1 MKALAVVALTVVLS
15 AARAAAPASG
25 PASAPSMPWPGASEE
40 DVTYLR
46 GVVTETWAC
55 LAHFVEPTTGLP
67 YDTSQRPEY
76 TSVTNLGFYAA
87 SCAAAAELKLVSADE
102 AADRVR
108 RVLAAYRRFKKWHG
122 FSQSWNHVRTLEPA
136 PHDTMIS
143 LLDSG
148 NLIAGFIVAGQLLPQ
163 VRAEVDEL
171 LGELDWTPFYDPNDG
186 RLFGG
191 YDLARARFDTG
202 WHIGDYAGDGRM
214 IVFLAIANG
223 GAPPAAWDKLGRE
236 TETHFGLENYRPAWL
251 GGGLFMQVQTGLF
264 LDERSTPI
272 GRSAANF
279 AYAQIL
285 YAAHLGLPAW
295 GWSACQAPDGRY
307 LGWGG
312 LEVPVVTPHAAALAA
327 LYYPQ
332 RATAC
337 LRELERR
344 GARAPLAESGKE
356 LRLGFRDSLDLRNGG
371 VCGRYLPPLDQG
383 MLFLALANVLSDGA
397 VQRAFA
403 AHPIVQQGRQR
414 IAEYARPADEAWL
427 RELRRRD
434 REPLPAVAKSAAS
447 GPTRVVAVGGDV
459 ADPSRNQVGGENKT
473 WTRDPNDT
481 TVSVSLKAERD
492 ATLGRRCLCLGYDVD
507 SPNPA
512 FGGLTLSLNQADASG
527 CNALV
532 LSLRGTPAKLKL
544 EVHGRGGSGSTYIDG
559 IQPEEWT
566 EVVVPFI
573 KLGGMIVDWDGLDRI
588 VLVCEDRIS
597 EPKTGTLWLGDVR
610 FESRPTGGLGKH

>member
-1 MKALAVVALTVVLS
+1 VKALAAIFVSFVLS
-15 AARAAAPASG
+15 LVCAAATSTSPATGPASG
-25 PASAPSMPWPGASEE
+25 LSADDTE
-40 DVTYLR
+40 YLR
-46 GVVTETWAC
+46 GVAADTWAC
-55 LAHFVEPTTGLP
+55 LAHFVEPATGLP
-67 YDTSQRPEY
+67 YDTSRRPEY

-87 SCAAAAELKLVSADE
+87 SCAVAAELELVPADE
-102 AADRVR
+102 AVARVR
-108 RVLAAYRRFKKWHG
+108 RVLEAYRRFKKWHG

-148 NLIAGFIVAGQLLPQ
+148 NLIAGFMVAGQLLPPI
-163 VRAEVDEL
+163 RADVDEV
-171 LGELDWTPFYDPNDG
+171 LGALDWTPFYDPNDG

-191 YDLARARFDTG
+191 YDLARERFDTG

-264 LDERSTPI
+264 LDERSMPA

-279 AYAQIL
+279 AYAQIV

-344 GARAPLAESGKE
+344 GARAPLQENGKE
-356 LRLGFRDSLDLRNGG
+356 MRLGFRDSLDLRNGA
-371 VCGRYLPPLDQG
+371 VCDRYLPPLDQG
-383 MLFLALANVLSDGA
+383 MLLLALANVLSDGV

-403 AHPIVQQGRQR
+403 ASPIAQQGRQR

-434 REPLPAVAKSAAS
+434 REPLPTVARAAAS
-447 GPTRVVAVGGDV
+447 GPTRVVVVGGDV
-459 ADPSRNQVGGENKT
+459 PDPARNQVGGENKT
-473 WTRDPNDT
+473 WTRDPGDT
-481 TVSVSLKAERD
+481 TVAMSLKAERD
-492 ATLGRRCLCLGYDVD
+492 ATRGRRCLGLDYDVD

-512 FGGLTLSLNQADASG
+512 FGGLTLNLNQADASG
-527 CNALV
+527 CNVLV
-532 LSLRGTPAKLKL
+532 LSLRGTPAKLKV
-544 EVHGRGGSGSTYIDG
+544 EVHGRGGSGSIYIEG
-559 IQPEEWT
+559 IRAAEWT

-573 KLGGMIVDWDGLDRI
+573 NLGGMIVDWGGLDRI

-597 EPKTGTLWLGDVR
+597 QPKTGTLWLDEVR
-610 FESRPTGGLGKH
+610 FEARPTGGIGKP